1 LETGVDNMLCNGF
14 VPVAFLV
21 ILRFILNRITF
32 KKNTNME
39 QVNNRNNKVRTNIKN
54 GIKSTIETVWA
65 IGTSIAG
72 AIALKFK

>member
-1 LETGVDNMLCNGF
+1 METGVDNMLCNGF

-21 ILRFILNRITF
+21 TLRFILNRITF

-39 QVNNRNNKVRTNIKN
+39 QINKRNNNIRTNIKN
-54 GIKSTIETVWA
+54 GIKSTIETVLA

-72 AIALKFK
+72 AIALKN